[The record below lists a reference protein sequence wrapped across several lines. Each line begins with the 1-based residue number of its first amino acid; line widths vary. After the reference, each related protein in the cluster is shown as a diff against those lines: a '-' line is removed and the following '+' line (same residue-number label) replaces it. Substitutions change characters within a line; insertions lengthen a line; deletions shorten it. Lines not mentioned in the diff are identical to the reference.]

1 MLFLV
6 KRTSQHFMEPT
17 FTMLQVY
24 NNAVSSKP
32 AEMQFIS
39 GYFKTWQYYLGK
51 SQYTKVH
58 NLIVSIRWYEVFSI

>member
-1 MLFLV
+1 MLFYFVDTSVTENFTSIFSFVLSGIHKMLFLV

-39 GYFKTWQYYLGK
+39 GYFKT
-51 SQYTKVH
+51 
-58 NLIVSIRWYEVFSI
+58 